1 MKRGNIEAHIKW
13 KSLMCLFIGSLWI
26 YFGLW
31 VFSLFQSIYLK
42 VLVND
47 FWISDIY

>member
-1 MKRGNIEAHIKW
+1 MKRRSTEPHIEW

-26 YFGLW
+26 CFGL
-31 VFSLFQSIYLK
+31 VFSPFQSTYLK
-42 VLVND
+42 VLIND